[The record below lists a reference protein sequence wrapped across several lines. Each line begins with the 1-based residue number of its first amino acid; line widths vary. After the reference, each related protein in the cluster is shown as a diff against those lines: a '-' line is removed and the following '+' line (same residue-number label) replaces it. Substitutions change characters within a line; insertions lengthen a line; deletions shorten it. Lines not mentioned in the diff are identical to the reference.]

1 MAVGVVAAEGQERH
15 YGGRVTAFVVLSCMT
30 AGMGGVIFGYDI
42 GIAGG
47 VSSMEPFLRKFFP
60 DVYRR
65 MRGDTRVSN
74 YCKFDSQLLTAF
86 TSSLYVAG
94 LLTTFLASRVTAGCG
109 RRASMVLGGAAF
121 LAGAA
126 VGGAATASAHFSF
139 HSSIVMCCCRHSRL
153 QNAVSPLRAEQENSL
168 RHHTHTHKLL
178 QLFFFFF
185 FFFSDP

>member
-15 YGGRVTAFVVLSCMT
+15 YGGRITTFVVLSCMT

-74 YCKFDSQLLTAF
+74 YCKFDTQMLTAF

-94 LLTTFLASRVTAGCG
+94 LLTVSSEISRVLYKITS
-109 RRASMVLGGAAF
+109 RHMHR
-121 LAGAA
+121 
-126 VGGAATASAHFSF
+126 VGEH
-139 HSSIVMCCCRHSRL
+139 ILSR
-153 QNAVSPLRAEQENSL
+153 
-168 RHHTHTHKLL
+168 
-178 QLFFFFF
+178 
-185 FFFSDP
+185 